1 MEQFATE
8 EQQVEAIKK
17 FWKDNGSAIIIG
29 AVLGLGGLWGWRYYT
44 DTQILAK
51 EMASTEYQTLVTS
64 LSEDAALD
72 EAKAFITAQG
82 ETGYAPLAGFIAAQA
97 AVEKADF
104 PAALSQL
111 QQVTALTS
119 DPILLN
125 VAHLRLARVQFA
137 IEDYSVALTSLNSV
151 TNEAFTADKEALRGD
166 VFVAQ
171 GDFNQ
176 ARTAYT
182 ASLAANDDRSVKIRL
197 DNIGALIDA
206 AADSTG
212 N

>member
-29 AVLGLGGLWGWRYYT
+29 AVLGLGALWGWRYYT
-44 DTQILAK
+44 DTQIMTK
-51 EMASTEYQTLVTS
+51 ETASTEYQTLVTS

-72 EAKAFITAQG
+72 KATAFITAQG

-104 PAALSQL
+104 PAAISQL
-111 QQVTALTS
+111 QNITTLTN
-119 DPILLN
+119 DAVLLN
-125 VAHLRLARVQFA
+125 VANLRLARVQFA
-137 IEDYSVALTSLNSV
+137 TEDYTSALTSLNNV
-151 TNEAFTADKEALRGD
+151 TNEAFIADKEALRGD
-166 VFVAQ
+166 ILVAQ
-171 GDFNQ
+171 CDFAQ
-176 ARTAYT
+176 AQSAYT
-182 ASLAANDDRSVKIRL
+182 ASLAANDDRSVQIRL
-197 DNIGALIDA
+197 DNIGAMIDA
-206 AADSTG
+206 AADATG